1 VHTYS
6 FASAAKQVLTEDT
19 SKPKKSIVKMAM
31 DEETKRKI
39 GKEKRKEDLQDWLDK
54 LQHRLDEA
62 CIGSPNGGPSSPSPD
77 VPKSKQNRRATF
89 QFPDVSADKEEA
101 KNGEP
106 ASTT

>member
-1 VHTYS
+1 M
-6 FASAAKQVLTEDT
+6 TEDT
-19 SKPKKSIVKMAM
+19 AKPKKSIVKMAM
-31 DEETKRKI
+31 DEDTKRKI

-62 CIGSPNGGPSSPSPD
+62 CIRSSNVGPSSPD
-77 VPKSKQNRRATF
+77 VPKGKQNRRAVATF
-89 QFPDVSADKEEA
+89 QFPDVPADKEEA